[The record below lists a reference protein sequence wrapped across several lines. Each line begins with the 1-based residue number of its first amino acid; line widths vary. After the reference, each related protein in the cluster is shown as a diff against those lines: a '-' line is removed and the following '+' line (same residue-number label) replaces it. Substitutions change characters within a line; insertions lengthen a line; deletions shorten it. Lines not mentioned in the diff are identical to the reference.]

1 MTDTAYSLTGKR
13 VWVAGHTG
21 MVGSA
26 LVRRLQ
32 REDCEILTVSHAE
45 LDLRRQ
51 AETEAWMRSHKPQAV
66 FIAAAKV
73 GGIQAN
79 AAYPAEFLYDN
90 LAITTNIIHGAH
102 LVAAEKLAFLGSACI
117 YPRLAA
123 QPMREDALL
132 TGALEPTNEAYAI
145 AKIAGIGMCQAY
157 RRQYGCRFIAPIP
170 TNLFGPG
177 DNFDP
182 AASHVVPAMIRK
194 IEEAKRTNGT
204 VSIWGTGTPSREFLF
219 VDDAADA
226 IVYLMRHY
234 DGEEPINIGLGQD
247 VTIRELA
254 ETVAQAVGFAGT
266 FEYDTSKPDGMPRK
280 RLDSDRIIALGWRGE
295 TSLVDGL
302 RRTIAWYDAHREQ
315 PGLRAG

>member
-1 MTDTAYSLTGKR
+1 
-13 VWVAGHTG
+13 

-26 LVRRLQ
+26 LLRCLRQ
-32 REDCEILTVSHAE
+32 EGCELLTVSHAD

-51 AETEAWMRSHKPQAV
+51 AETEDWMRRMRPQAV
-66 FIAAAKV
+66 IIAAARV

-79 AAYPAEFLYDN
+79 AAYPADFLYDN
-90 LAITTNIIHGAH
+90 LAITTNIVHGAY
-102 LVAAEKLAFLGSACI
+102 LTGVEKLAFLGSACI

-132 TGALEPTNEAYAI
+132 TGPLEPTNEAYAI
-145 AKIAGIGMCQAY
+145 AKIAGIGLCQSY
-157 RRQYGCRFIAPIP
+157 RRQHGCHFIAPIP

-194 IEEAKRTNGT
+194 VEEAKRTGGA
-204 VSIWGTGTPSREFLF
+204 VSIWGTGAPSREFLF

-226 IVYLMRHY
+226 IVFLMQHY
-234 DGEEPINIGLGQD
+234 DDEAPINIGCGED
-247 VTIRELA
+247 ITIRQLA
-254 ETVAQAVGFAGT
+254 ERVAQAVGFTGP

-280 RLDSDRIIALGWRGE
+280 RLDSERILALGWRGK
-295 TSLVDGL
+295 TTLLDGL
-302 RRTIAWYDAHREQ
+302 RQTIAWYHANRDR
-315 PGLRAG
+315 LS